1 MCVWVV
7 CGCVCVG
14 VAILSESTFL
24 HVHTCTYVTQ
34 GFHGDDQSI
43 PAVTINHGCF
53 TWTTPTT
60 TETTPTTTE
69 GERVTLT
76 DINLTI
82 HPVSY
87 TCIYILTST
96 INDFYVLD

>member
-1 MCVWVV
+1 MWVV

-60 TETTPTTTE
+60 TE